1 MKLNKIKD
9 VLSSVKVK
17 LFLTLSTTVL
27 LIILFLIIVNNFA
40 LEKFY
45 LYKKQNT
52 LKSVYESLNDYYKT
66 PGQDN
71 DLQTELEKLSIKNNF
86 DILIKDNNG
95 INLYT
100 TNKNFSTVIGSINDI
115 LDKVQGGKEL
125 ESNDNFT
132 IKKQR
137 DSKNGLS
144 YMMLSGKLENGYFL
158 YIRIP
163 LNSIQDS
170 VSISNNFLL
179 MMAGFTILIASI
191 MVTIVSRK
199 FTEPILELNNIAKK
213 MSNLDFSQKY
223 KVTNARD
230 EINNLGRSINTMSDK
245 LERTIKQLRSSNIEL
260 ERDIEEKSKIDE
272 MRKTFISDVSHELKT
287 PIALIQGY
295 SEGLLENVNNDEE
308 SRKFYAEVILDETNK
323 MDKLVKQLLEL
334 MKLEYGK
341 REFNNKEFN
350 IVELEKEVI
359 RKTNVMIEEKQAEI
373 KFDENEDIIVFAD
386 DFYIEQV
393 LTNYLTNAIKNVK
406 EMYGEKYIKI
416 SNEIN
421 KEENK
426 VCIKVF
432 NTGEQISEENLN
444 RIWNRFYKADESR
457 HREDG
462 GTGIGLAFVKA
473 IMSNYDNKYGVKN
486 LENGV
491 EFYFELDMR
500 QKGQSYFALQPN
512 KK

>member
-191 MVTIVSRK
+191 MVTIVSKK

-230 EINNLGRSINTMSDK
+230 EINDLGRSINTMSDK
-245 LERTIKQLRSSNIEL
+245 LERTIKQLRNSNIEL

-373 KFDENEDIIVFAD
+373 KFDENEDIRVFTD

-421 KEENK
+421 KEEQK

-473 IMSNYDNKYGVKN
+473 IMSNYANKYGVKN

-500 QKGQSYFALQPN
+500 QKGQS
-512 KK
+512 

>member
-1 MKLNKIKD
+1 MWDINLKLNKIKD

-245 LERTIKQLRSSNIEL
+245 LERTIKQLRNSNIEL

-308 SRKFYAEVILDETNK
+308 SREFYAEVILDETNK

-373 KFDENEDIIVFAD
+373 KFDENEDIRVFAD

-421 KEENK
+421 KEEQK

-432 NTGEQISEENLN
+432 NTGKQISEENLN

-500 QKGQSYFALQPN
+500 QKGQS
-512 KK
+512 

>member
-66 PGQDN
+66 PEQNN
-71 DLQTELEKLSIKNNF
+71 DIQTELEKLSIKNNF

-115 LDKVQGGKEL
+115 LDKISEGKVL
-125 ESNDNFT
+125 ESNDNFKV
-132 IKKQR
+132 KKQR

-223 KVTNARD
+223 QVTNARD
-230 EINNLGRSINTMSDK
+230 EINDLGRSINTMSDK

-295 SEGLLENVNNDEE
+295 SEGLLENVNSDEE

-341 REFNNKEFN
+341 REFHNKEFN

-373 KFDENEDIIVFAD
+373 KFDDSQEIQVFAD

-416 SNEIN
+416 SNEILE
-421 KEENK
+421 EENK

-432 NTGEQISEENLN
+432 NTGEKISEENLN

-473 IMSNYDNKYGVKN
+473 IMGNYDNKYGVKN

-491 EFYFELDMR
+491 EFYFELDM
-500 QKGQSYFALQPN
+500 K
-512 KK
+512 

>member
-1 MKLNKIKD
+1 MKLNKIKN

-191 MVTIVSRK
+191 MVTIVSKK

-230 EINNLGRSINTMSDK
+230 EINDLGRSINTMSDK
-245 LERTIKQLRSSNIEL
+245 LERTIKQLRNSNIEL

-373 KFDENEDIIVFAD
+373 KFDENEDIRVFAD

-421 KEENK
+421 IEEQK

-500 QKGQSYFALQPN
+500 QKGQS
-512 KK
+512 

>member
-1 MKLNKIKD
+1 MKLNKIKN

-191 MVTIVSRK
+191 MVTIVSKK

-230 EINNLGRSINTMSDK
+230 EINDLGRSINTMSDK
-245 LERTIKQLRSSNIEL
+245 LERTIKQLRNSNIEL

-373 KFDENEDIIVFAD
+373 KFDENEDIRVFAD

-406 EMYGEKYIKI
+406 KMYGEKYIKI

-421 KEENK
+421 KEEQK

-500 QKGQSYFALQPN
+500 QKGQS
-512 KK
+512 

>member
-191 MVTIVSRK
+191 MVTIVSKK

-230 EINNLGRSINTMSDK
+230 EINDLGRSINTMSDK
-245 LERTIKQLRSSNIEL
+245 LERTIKQLRNSNIEL

-308 SRKFYAEVILDETNK
+308 NRKFYAEVILDETNK

-373 KFDENEDIIVFAD
+373 KFDENEDIRVFAD

-421 KEENK
+421 KEEQK

-432 NTGEQISEENLN
+432 NTGKQISEENLN

-500 QKGQSYFALQPN
+500 QKGQS
-512 KK
+512 

>member
-1 MKLNKIKD
+1 MKLNKKEIKEAF
-9 VLSSVKVK
+9 SSVKVK
-17 LFLTLSTTVL
+17 LFFTLSLTIL
-27 LIILFLIIVNNFA
+27 LIIIFLIIVNNFL
-40 LEKFY
+40 LENFY
-45 LYKKQNT
+45 LYNKQKT
-52 LKSVYESLNDYYKT
+52 LKAVYETINNYYIDPTKYT
-66 PGQDN
+66 N
-71 DLQTELEKLSIKNNF
+71 IETELEKMSMKNNF

-95 INLYT
+95 INVYT
-100 TNKNFSTVIGSINDI
+100 TNKNFTSVIGTINDI
-115 LDKVQGGKEL
+115 IDKFNEGKEL
-125 ESNDNFT
+125 ETNDKFS
-132 IKKQR
+132 IRKQR
-137 DSKNGLS
+137 DIKTGLS
-144 YMMLSGKLENGYFL
+144 YIMLSGKLENGYFL

-163 LNSIQDS
+163 LTSIQDS
-170 VSISNNFLL
+170 VTISNNFLL
-179 MMAGFTILIASI
+179 LMAGFTILIASI
-191 MVTIVSRK
+191 MVSIVSRK

-223 KVTNARD
+223 EVTNAKD
-230 EINNLGRSINTMSDK
+230 EINDLGKSINTMSEK
-245 LERTIKQLRSSNIEL
+245 LEKTIKQLRSSNIEL

-341 REFNNKEFN
+341 REFNNKNFN

-359 RKTNVMIEEKQAEI
+359 RKSKVIIEEKNAKVE
-373 KFDENEDIIVFAD
+373 FEDKKDIQVFAD

-406 EMYGEKYIKI
+406 EINGEKIIKI
-416 SNEIN
+416 SNHIE
-421 KEENK
+421 KDK

-432 NTGEQISEENLN
+432 NTGENIKEEDLN
-444 RIWNRFYKADESR
+444 RIWNRFYKIDESR
-457 HREDG
+457 NREDG

-473 IMSNYDNKYGVKN
+473 IMNNYENKYGVTNK
-486 LENGV
+486 ENGV
-491 EFYFELDMR
+491 EFYFELNLR
-500 QKGQSYFALQPN
+500 QMGQS
-512 KK
+512 

>member
-373 KFDENEDIIVFAD
+373 KFDENEDIRVFAD

-421 KEENK
+421 KEEQK

-500 QKGQSYFALQPN
+500 QKGQS
-512 KK
+512 

>member
-191 MVTIVSRK
+191 MVTIVSKK

-230 EINNLGRSINTMSDK
+230 EINDLGRSINTMSDK
-245 LERTIKQLRSSNIEL
+245 LERTIKQLRNSNIEL

-373 KFDENEDIIVFAD
+373 KFDENEDIRVFAD

-421 KEENK
+421 IEEQK

-500 QKGQSYFALQPN
+500 QKGQS
-512 KK
+512 

>member
-191 MVTIVSRK
+191 MVTIVSKK

-230 EINNLGRSINTMSDK
+230 EINDLGRSINTMSDK
-245 LERTIKQLRSSNIEL
+245 LERTIKQLRNSNIEL

-373 KFDENEDIIVFAD
+373 KFDENEDIRVFAD

-500 QKGQSYFALQPN
+500 QKGQS
-512 KK
+512 

>member
-9 VLSSVKVK
+9 VLSSVKAK

-45 LYKKQNT
+45 LYKKKNT

-66 PGQDN
+66 PEQNN
-71 DLQTELEKLSIKNNF
+71 DIQTELEKLSIKNNF

-115 LDKVQGGKEL
+115 LDKISEGKVL

-223 KVTNARD
+223 QVTNARD
-230 EINNLGRSINTMSDK
+230 EINDLGRSINTMSDK

-295 SEGLLENVNNDEE
+295 SEGLLENVNSDEE

-341 REFNNKEFN
+341 REFHNKEFN

-373 KFDENEDIIVFAD
+373 KFDDSEEIQVFAD

-416 SNEIN
+416 SNDIR
-421 KEENK
+421 KDENK

-432 NTGEQISEENLN
+432 NTGEKISEENLN

-473 IMSNYDNKYGVKN
+473 IMGNYDNKYGVNN

-500 QKGQSYFALQPN
+500 QL
-512 KK
+512 

>member
-1 MKLNKIKD
+1 MKLNKIKN

-115 LDKVQGGKEL
+115 LDKVQSGKEL

-191 MVTIVSRK
+191 MVTIVSKK

-230 EINNLGRSINTMSDK
+230 EINDLGRSINTMSDK
-245 LERTIKQLRSSNIEL
+245 LERTIKQLRNSNIEL

-373 KFDENEDIIVFAD
+373 KFDENEDIRVFAD

-500 QKGQSYFALQPN
+500 QKGQS
-512 KK
+512 

>member
-17 LFLTLSTTVL
+17 LFITLSTTVL

-52 LKSVYESLNDYYKT
+52 LKSVYESINNYYKT
-66 PGQDN
+66 PEQNN
-71 DLQTELEKLSIKNNF
+71 DIQTELEKLSIKNNF

-115 LDKVQGGKEL
+115 LDKISEGKVL
-125 ESNDNFT
+125 EANDNFT
-132 IKKQR
+132 VKKQR

-223 KVTNARD
+223 QVTNARD
-230 EINNLGRSINTMSDK
+230 EINDLGRSINTMSDK

-295 SEGLLENVNNDEE
+295 SEGLLENVNSDEE

-341 REFNNKEFN
+341 REFHNKEFN

-373 KFDENEDIIVFAD
+373 KFDDSQEIQVFAD

-416 SNEIN
+416 SNEILE
-421 KEENK
+421 EENK

-432 NTGEQISEENLN
+432 NTGEKISEENLN

-473 IMSNYDNKYGVKN
+473 IMGNYDNKYGVKN

-491 EFYFELDMR
+491 EFYFELDM
-500 QKGQSYFALQPN
+500 K
-512 KK
+512 

>member
-1 MKLNKIKD
+1 
-9 VLSSVKVK
+9 
-17 LFLTLSTTVL
+17 
-27 LIILFLIIVNNFA
+27 
-40 LEKFY
+40 
-45 LYKKQNT
+45 
-52 LKSVYESLNDYYKT
+52 
-66 PGQDN
+66 
-71 DLQTELEKLSIKNNF
+71 
-86 DILIKDNNG
+86 
-95 INLYT
+95 
-100 TNKNFSTVIGSINDI
+100 
-115 LDKVQGGKEL
+115 
-125 ESNDNFT
+125 
-132 IKKQR
+132 
-137 DSKNGLS
+137 
-144 YMMLSGKLENGYFL
+144 
-158 YIRIP
+158 
-163 LNSIQDS
+163 
-170 VSISNNFLL
+170 
-179 MMAGFTILIASI
+179 
-191 MVTIVSRK
+191 
-199 FTEPILELNNIAKK
+199 
-213 MSNLDFSQKY
+213 
-223 KVTNARD
+223 
-230 EINNLGRSINTMSDK
+230 MSDK
-245 LERTIKQLRSSNIEL
+245 LERTIKQLRNSNIEL

-373 KFDENEDIIVFAD
+373 KFDENEDIRVFAD

-421 KEENK
+421 KEKNK

-500 QKGQSYFALQPN
+500 QKGQS
-512 KK
+512 

>member
-1 MKLNKIKD
+1 MKLNKIKN

-115 LDKVQGGKEL
+115 LDKVQSGKEL

-373 KFDENEDIIVFAD
+373 KFDENEDIRVFAD

-421 KEENK
+421 KEEQK
-426 VCIKVF
+426 VCIKLF

-500 QKGQSYFALQPN
+500 QKGQS
-512 KK
+512 